1 MTNDKISEI
10 EQKYMNKMQLKVNCI
25 DTNVIIAEIAEPD
38 GQNGR
43 CDGSPHRAGC
53 RCNAWRDVVFGAQD
67 VCLADD

>member
-25 DTNVIIAEIAEPD
+25 DTNVIIAEIARAGGKTD
-38 GQNGR
+38 GVMAPR
-43 CDGSPHRAGC
+43 HRAGC
-53 RCNAWRDVVFGAQD
+53 RCNAWRDVVFGTQD